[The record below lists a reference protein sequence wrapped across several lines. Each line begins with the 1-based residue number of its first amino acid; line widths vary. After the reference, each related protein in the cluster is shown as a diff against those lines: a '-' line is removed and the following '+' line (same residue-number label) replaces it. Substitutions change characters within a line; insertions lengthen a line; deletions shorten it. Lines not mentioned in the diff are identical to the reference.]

1 MKRRSKLFPTPD
13 DAATAFYDAFER
25 ADLAAMMA
33 VWADRDEIVC
43 VHPHGARLVG
53 LDAVRESWG
62 QIFSGGGR
70 VRVVTADACKF
81 EGQTVAIQSVVE
93 MVSAPGQEEDAAAV
107 AATNVFELTD
117 DGWRLVIH
125 HASPLPEAGAPEEE
139 EDEPA
144 QAHVLH

>member
-33 VWADRDEIVC
+33 VWADRDEVVC
-43 VHPHGARLVG
+43 VHPHGPRLVG
-53 LDAVRESWG
+53 LDAVREGWA

-93 MVSAPGQEEDAAAV
+93 MVSAPGQEGEAAAV

-117 DGWRLVIH
+117 EGWRLVIH
-125 HASPLPEAGAPEEE
+125 HASPLPEAGTVEEE
-139 EDEPA
+139 EEPPA
-144 QAHVLH
+144 KAHVLH